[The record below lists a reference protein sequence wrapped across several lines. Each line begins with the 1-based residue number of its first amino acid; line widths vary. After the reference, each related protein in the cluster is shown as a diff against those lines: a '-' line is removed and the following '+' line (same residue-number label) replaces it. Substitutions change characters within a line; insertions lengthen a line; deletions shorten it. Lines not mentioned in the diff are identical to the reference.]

1 MKRNVPGVLATI
13 TGSHRRPTTL
23 EVLWTVNELDAAA
36 RRAEHQ
42 LDAYLDGRARS
53 QQRVEDSSA
62 IAAQIDWI
70 WESREAACSEAE
82 RAKFSALAEDLLSL
96 QLDILAEQRR
106 DWPKPPPAPTLRQ
119 VLYIP
124 VAYALS
130 MLRNLILLAL
140 CWLIL
145 AAVVIALLR
154 AI

>member
-13 TGSHRRPTTL
+13 SGSHRRPTTL
-23 EVLWTVNELDAAA
+23 EVLWTINELDIAA

-42 LDAYLDGRARS
+42 LDDYLERQPRS
-53 QQRVEDSSA
+53 QQRFEDSSA
-62 IAAQIDWI
+62 IATQIDWL

-82 RAKFSALAEDLLSL
+82 RANFSALAEDLLSL

-106 DWPKPPPAPTLRQ
+106 DRPKPPPAPTLGQ
-119 VLYIP
+119 VLYVP

-130 MLRNLILLAL
+130 MLRNVLLLTL
-140 CWLIL
+140 CWLTL
-145 AAVVIALLR
+145 AAVATALLR